1 MAISLANARNLTQDK
16 LAQVVID
23 EFRKSPLMEAMVFD
37 DNVSTGGGS
46 TLKYVYNRITT
57 MPTAAFREINK
68 EYTAQEAQTTAYT
81 VELKPFGG
89 SFGIDRVIQN
99 DVRGITNQLEL
110 QLNQKIQATI
120 ALFNDTFINGDSA
133 TDTKAFDGLDKA
145 LADSSTEIEPATAI
159 DLSSSSAIDS
169 HYKEFLDTLNKLLGE
184 MDGTP
189 TGILVSKPMKA
200 VINSIATRSGYFSTD
215 DVDAFGRP
223 VTKYAGIPFM
233 EMGDKPGTA
242 KPIISID
249 ETTGTTSLYVVRIG
263 LDGVH
268 AVTPDG
274 SSIVKTYLP
283 DFNAPG
289 AVKTG
294 EVEMVAAM
302 ALKASRAAGVLANI
316 QINPKKTT
324 PSG

>member
-37 DNVSTGGGS
+37 DNVSMGGGS
-46 TLKYVYNRITT
+46 TLNYVYNRITT
-57 MPTAAFREINK
+57 LPTAAFRAINS
-68 EYTAQEAQTTAYT
+68 EYTAQEAQTSRYT

-89 SFGIDRVIQN
+89 SFGIDRVVQN

-110 QLNQKIQATI
+110 QLNQKIQATV
-120 ALFNDTFINGDSA
+120 ALFNDTFINGDTETTA
-133 TDTKAFDGLDKA
+133 TAFDGLAKA
-145 LADSSTEIEPATAI
+145 LEDSSTEIVPATAI
-159 DLSSSSAIDS
+159 DLSTSAAIDS
-169 HYKEFLDTLNKLLGE
+169 NYKVFLDTLNKLLGE

-200 VINSIATRSGYFSTD
+200 VINSIASRSGYFPTD

-223 VTKYAGIPFM
+223 VTKYAGIAFM

-242 KPIISID
+242 NPIIPID
-249 ETTGTTSLYVVRIG
+249 AAAGTTSLYVVRIG

-268 AVTPDG
+268 AITPDG

-302 ALKASRAAGVLANI
+302 ALKSSRAAGVLGNI
-316 QINPKKTT
+316 QINPK
-324 PSG
+324 SGT